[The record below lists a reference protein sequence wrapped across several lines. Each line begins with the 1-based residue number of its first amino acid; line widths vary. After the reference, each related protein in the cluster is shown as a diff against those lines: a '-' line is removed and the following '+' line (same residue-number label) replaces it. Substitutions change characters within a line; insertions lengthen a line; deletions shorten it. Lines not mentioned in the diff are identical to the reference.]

1 MISKN
6 KFEIVEKFKDLGL
19 KIEIPTRKTTGSAG
33 YDIRIIRGGK
43 IKPGE
48 TKVFDT
54 GLKVSIEDGYFLSL
68 NVRSSVGIKMNLML
82 ANTVGV
88 IDSDYYNN
96 DENEGHIM
104 VALTNFGSR
113 TQWVQDGERVVQGI
127 FIKYGTTIDEV
138 GPKEK
143 RIGGIGSTN

>member
-33 YDIRIIRGGK
+33 YDIRIISGGK
-43 IKPGE
+43 IEPGE

-96 DENEGHIM
+96 DKNEGHIM

-113 TQWVQDGERVVQGI
+113 AQWVQDGERVVQGI